1 MENKKDIESRED
13 IEKLVTAFYKRVL
26 KDKTIGHF
34 FTEVVKLDFDKH
46 MPVMFDFWE
55 SVLLG
60 GRNYSGNPMTPHFKI
75 NEKEPLKPIHFERWL
90 QLWKETI
97 NDNFKGK
104 KSEEAISRAEQ
115 IAGLMKFKIIQA

>member
-1 MENKKDIESRED
+1 MKTKKDIKSRED
-13 IEKLVTAFYKRVL
+13 IEKLVTAFYKSVL
-26 KDKTIGHF
+26 KDKTIGYF

-75 NEKEPLKPIHFERWL
+75 NEKEPLKAAHFDRWL
-90 QLWKETI
+90 QLWEETI
-97 NDNFKGK
+97 DYHFEGK
-104 KSEEAISRAEQ
+104 KSEEAKTRAGQ
-115 IAGLMKFKIIQA
+115 IAGLMKFKIVNS